1 MMRLARLAQ
10 SFSFSK
16 NAGQKGSDQPL
27 AKHRISC
34 SSNGNGNE
42 NGNGHSGTAAVGGNC
57 NVNGLAASGGGG
69 GGGAG
74 GGGAGVG
81 AGEGTG
87 GGAAGGGSCTAG
99 NGCGSGSKGQG
110 KRKSKTR
117 TKCFG
122 GTVFRCCLPCRG
134 GGSAAP
140 ATSPPQTPAQTPDE
154 PKSNKNIS
162 DTADPQ
168 QQKCPHQSGVEQDEA
183 KRRATKGDQS
193 PNREGGTRAGTGG
206 VVEGDRQLI
215 SSESVLEAYTSG
227 EKKHSL
233 ADTIGGTSV
242 TTPISLKTLINDV
255 DEDLEQQLSAADI
268 AAASLAS
275 GLVARRAEPETL
287 SDASVSPTAVVQ
299 QLGGPSS
306 TTTAAAAAAAAAGA
320 AAAGSLI
327 QPVTSAAVTTAVTA
341 PVNLLTSTPSSLYS
355 SSTNPNPNPNPS
367 QNQNPNQ
374 SQSQTQS
381 RCSCQ
386 PQTSPLPHI
395 KEEEES
401 EQANSKQLSLSSQC
415 TDTLPP
421 ITIAGAGY
429 CGSCESVHHSSATSS
444 STGPATAAGAAG
456 SVSAGQATDYG
467 SASTPSPRIKLK
479 FRKPHKSCWSR
490 IVLAPIGSTGNSSS
504 ATTVIGSNSNE
515 TLASSGGSTGNTTTN
530 TQNSSSVSVAAH
542 HRLTSSSASA
552 LASSHPSNSQLLPT
566 SKMQAEQGSIG
577 DLQKYHSR
585 YLKNRRHTLANVRFD
600 VENGQGARSPLEG
613 GSPSAGLVLQNL
625 PQRRESFLYRS
636 DSDFEMSPKSMSRNS
651 SIASESHGE
660 DLIVTPF
667 AQILASLRS
676 VRNNLLSLT
685 NVPASNKRPA
695 QSSSGRGGNAS
706 GVQLAQGD
714 EAYTRLA
721 TDTIEELDWCLDQL
735 ETIQTHRSVSD
746 MASLKFK
753 RMLNKELSHF
763 SESSRSGNQ
772 ISEYICSTFLDK
784 QQEFDLPSL
793 RVDDNPEVASA
804 AALINQQQY
813 GAARARSPRGPPM
826 SQISGVKRP
835 LSHTNSFTGEK
846 LPTFGVETPKEN
858 ELGTLLGE
866 LDTWGIEIF
875 KIGDW
880 SCNRPLT
887 CVAYTIF
894 QSRELLTS
902 LMIPPKT
909 FLNFMTTLEDH
920 YVKDNPFHNSLHAA
934 DVTQSTNVLLN
945 TPALEGVFTPL
956 EVGGALF
963 AACIHDVDHP
973 GLTNQFL
980 VNSSSELALMYND
993 ESVLENH
1000 HLAVAFKLL
1009 QNQGCDIFCNM
1020 QKKQRQTLRKMV
1032 IDIVLSTDMSK
1043 HMSLLADLK
1052 TMVETKKVA
1061 GSGVLLLDNYTD
1073 RIQVLENLVHCAD
1086 LSNPTKPLPLYK
1098 RWVALLM
1105 EEFFLQG
1112 DKERESGMD
1121 ISPMC
1126 DRHNATIEKSQVGF
1140 IDYIV
1145 HPLWETWA
1153 DLVHPDAQDILDT
1166 LEENRDYYQSMIP
1179 PSPPPSAADDMP
1191 QDEKIRFQVTLEESD
1206 QENLAELEEE
1216 CDDDSE
1222 GRADADAGSSTTIAT
1237 AALGGGSGGGGGG
1250 GGVAPIAGDA
1260 QNQAQQ
1266 GGI

>member
-1 MMRLARLAQ
+1 ML
-10 SFSFSK
+10 
-16 NAGQKGSDQPL
+16 
-27 AKHRISC
+27 
-34 SSNGNGNE
+34 
-42 NGNGHSGTAAVGGNC
+42 
-57 NVNGLAASGGGG
+57 
-69 GGGAG
+69 
-74 GGGAGVG
+74 
-81 AGEGTG
+81 
-87 GGAAGGGSCTAG
+87 
-99 NGCGSGSKGQG
+99 
-110 KRKSKTR
+110 
-117 TKCFG
+117 
-122 GTVFRCCLPCRG
+122 
-134 GGSAAP
+134 
-140 ATSPPQTPAQTPDE
+140 
-154 PKSNKNIS
+154 NKN
-162 DTADPQ
+162 
-168 QQKCPHQSGVEQDEA
+168 
-183 KRRATKGDQS
+183 
-193 PNREGGTRAGTGG
+193 
-206 VVEGDRQLI
+206 
-215 SSESVLEAYTSG
+215 
-227 EKKHSL
+227 
-233 ADTIGGTSV
+233 
-242 TTPISLKTLINDV
+242 
-255 DEDLEQQLSAADI
+255 SA
-268 AAASLAS
+268 S
-275 GLVARRAEPETL
+275 
-287 SDASVSPTAVVQ
+287 
-299 QLGGPSS
+299 
-306 TTTAAAAAAAAAGA
+306 
-320 AAAGSLI
+320 
-327 QPVTSAAVTTAVTA
+327 
-341 PVNLLTSTPSSLYS
+341 
-355 SSTNPNPNPNPS
+355 
-367 QNQNPNQ
+367 
-374 SQSQTQS
+374 SQS
-381 RCSCQ
+381 
-386 PQTSPLPHI
+386 LPRVHSFFNMIPSIMQDDLALTIMADRDNMFSI
-395 KEEEES
+395 K
-401 EQANSKQLSLSSQC
+401 SQ
-415 TDTLPP
+415 
-421 ITIAGAGY
+421 
-429 CGSCESVHHSSATSS
+429 
-444 STGPATAAGAAG
+444 
-456 SVSAGQATDYG
+456 
-467 SASTPSPRIKLK
+467 R
-479 FRKPHKSCWSR
+479 
-490 IVLAPIGSTGNSSS
+490 
-504 ATTVIGSNSNE
+504 
-515 TLASSGGSTGNTTTN
+515 
-530 TQNSSSVSVAAH
+530 
-542 HRLTSSSASA
+542 
-552 LASSHPSNSQLLPT
+552 
-566 SKMQAEQGSIG
+566 
-577 DLQKYHSR
+577 
-585 YLKNRRHTLANVRFD
+585 
-600 VENGQGARSPLEG
+600 
-613 GSPSAGLVLQNL
+613 
-625 PQRRESFLYRS
+625 
-636 DSDFEMSPKSMSRNS
+636 
-651 SIASESHGE
+651 SHGE

-695 QSSSGRGGNAS
+695 QSSSVGRAGNVS
-706 GVQLAQGD
+706 GVLLAQGD

-746 MASLKFK
+746 MASSKFK

-793 RVDDNPEVASA
+793 RVDENPEHTVNTPSV
-804 AALINQQQY
+804 QY
-813 GAARARSPRGPPM
+813 PRCRSPRGPPM

-835 LSHTNSFTGEK
+835 LSHTNSFTGER
-846 LPTFGVETPKEN
+846 LPTFGVETPREN

-875 KIGDW
+875 KIGDL

-1179 PSPPPSAADDMP
+1179 PSPPPSAADDLP
-1191 QDEKIRFQVTLEESD
+1191 ADEKIRFQVTLEESD
-1206 QENLAELEEE
+1206 QENLAELEE
-1216 CDDDSE
+1216 CDESDSRCE
-1222 GRADADAGSSTTIAT
+1222 PSSTGTTAT
-1237 AALGGGSGGGGGG
+1237 TGNSGGGGGG
-1250 GGVAPIAGDA
+1250 GGGVKPSGS
-1260 QNQAQQ
+1260 QNQTPHA
-1266 GGI
+1266 GM

>member
-1 MMRLARLAQ
+1 M
-10 SFSFSK
+10 S
-16 NAGQKGSDQPL
+16 G
-27 AKHRISC
+27 
-34 SSNGNGNE
+34 E
-42 NGNGHSGTAAVGGNC
+42 NGNGGGANGSAPPQPPQYIITTPSEADAEEIRSMGDLELELDMDSPQSTLVQSQRISSSSSSTTTKVATRSYSMTSSSAASGMSAMQQLQQQQQNMQQLQMQQQQQQQQQQVQQQVQQQTSQKIITSSTRSQSLQSSAIVGEVVISGGGGVGVATTGGSHLLGSASTLNQQLKAQSSTSIITSSEQRTSTSTSSSSSTRYIASANSTSSASGSGSGSGPTTGGKSRFQSFLQQPEGAHGFLTAHQKHVRQFVRSTSAHSEAAAGVAQSRPEKCIRSASTQIDDAG
-57 NVNGLAASGGGG
+57 AESGGGG
-69 GGGAG
+69 GSGNLGDSSSAG
-74 GGGAGVG
+74 GSM
-81 AGEGTG
+81 TL
-87 GGAAGGGSCTAG
+87 SM
-99 NGCGSGSKGQG
+99 SSKLG
-110 KRKSKTR
+110 
-117 TKCFG
+117 
-122 GTVFRCCLPCRG
+122 L
-134 GGSAAP
+134 
-140 ATSPPQTPAQTPDE
+140 
-154 PKSNKNIS
+154 
-162 DTADPQ
+162 Q
-168 QQKCPHQSGVEQDEA
+168 QS
-183 KRRATKGDQS
+183 S
-193 PNREGGTRAGTGG
+193 SI
-206 VVEGDRQLI
+206 LI
-215 SSESVLEAYTSG
+215 SKSAE
-227 EKKHSL
+227 
-233 ADTIGGTSV
+233 TIEMKSSSSSAGMRT
-242 TTPISLKTLINDV
+242 
-255 DEDLEQQLSAADI
+255 QL
-268 AAASLAS
+268 
-275 GLVARRAEPETL
+275 TL
-287 SDASVSPTAVVQ
+287 SGGFLAPPGSRKITILSP
-299 QLGGPSS
+299 
-306 TTTAAAAAAAAAGA
+306 
-320 AAAGSLI
+320 I
-327 QPVTSAAVTTAVTA
+327 HA
-341 PVNLLTSTPSSLYS
+341 PPGLHDMLKR
-355 SSTNPNPNPNPS
+355 S
-367 QNQNPNQ
+367 QG
-374 SQSQTQS
+374 
-381 RCSCQ
+381 R
-386 PQTSPLPHI
+386 SPL
-395 KEEEES
+395 
-401 EQANSKQLSLSSQC
+401 
-415 TDTLPP
+415 
-421 ITIAGAGY
+421 
-429 CGSCESVHHSSATSS
+429 
-444 STGPATAAGAAG
+444 
-456 SVSAGQATDYG
+456 
-467 SASTPSPRIKLK
+467 SPRIS
-479 FRKPHKSCWSR
+479 FP
-490 IVLAPIGSTGNSSS
+490 GSDT
-504 ATTVIGSNSNE
+504 
-515 TLASSGGSTGNTTTN
+515 
-530 TQNSSSVSVAAH
+530 
-542 HRLTSSSASA
+542 
-552 LASSHPSNSQLLPT
+552 
-566 SKMQAEQGSIG
+566 
-577 DLQKYHSR
+577 DLFG
-585 YLKNRRHTLANVRFD
+585 FD

-685 NVPASNKRPA
+685 NVPASNKSRRPT
-695 QSSSGRGGNAS
+695 QSSTAARTANPP
-706 GVQLAQGD
+706 GVPLSQGE

-793 RVDDNPEVASA
+793 RVDENPEHAAATAAGGTGGQHPAGGSA
-804 AALINQQQY
+804 AN
-813 GAARARSPRGPPM
+813 RSRSPRGPPM

-835 LSHTNSFTGEK
+835 LSHTNSFTGER

-866 LDTWGIEIF
+866 LDTWGIQIF
-875 KIGDW
+875 SIGEF
-880 SCNRPLT
+880 SVNRPLT

-1179 PSPPPSAADDMP
+1179 PSPPPSGVDENP
-1191 QDEKIRFQVTLEESD
+1191 QEDRIRFQVTLEESD
-1206 QENLAELEEE
+1206 QENLAELEEGDE
-1216 CDDDSE
+1216 SV
-1222 GRADADAGSSTTIAT
+1222 ADAASSTTTGTTAT
-1237 AALGGGSGGGGGG
+1237 SALGGGAAGGNKTGGS
-1250 GGVAPIAGDA
+1250 
-1260 QNQAQQ
+1260 QNQHQH
-1266 GGI
+1266 GGM

>member
-1 MMRLARLAQ
+1 M
-10 SFSFSK
+10 SG
-16 NAGQKGSDQPL
+16 NASSD
-27 AKHRISC
+27 
-34 SSNGNGNE
+34 SNGATPAQQQQQQQQQPPPQYIITTPSEVDADEVRSMGDLE
-42 NGNGHSGTAAVGGNC
+42 LSSPGDDSVFGTISEQQQLLQQQTKLTHTQKYSQTSSTSTSSSSSSK
-57 NVNGLAASGGGG
+57 LATRSYSVTSSSSSS
-69 GGGAG
+69 AG
-74 GGGAGVG
+74 GGI
-81 AGEGTG
+81 
-87 GGAAGGGSCTAG
+87 
-99 NGCGSGSKGQG
+99 NLQQQQQQQHQQQIQQQ
-110 KRKSKTR
+110 
-117 TKCFG
+117 
-122 GTVFRCCLPCRG
+122 
-134 GGSAAP
+134 
-140 ATSPPQTPAQTPDE
+140 QTQTQQV
-154 PKSNKNIS
+154 
-162 DTADPQ
+162 Q
-168 QQKCPHQSGVEQDEA
+168 QQKIMSSSTRSQSLQSSAIVSEQSGHMLSTAAALAQQLKA
-183 KRRATKGDQS
+183 QS
-193 PNREGGTRAGTGG
+193 STSI
-206 VVEGDRQLI
+206 I
-215 SSESVLEAYTSG
+215 SSS
-227 EKKHSL
+227 
-233 ADTIGGTSV
+233 
-242 TTPISLKTLINDV
+242 
-255 DEDLEQQLSAADI
+255 
-268 AAASLAS
+268 
-275 GLVARRAEPETL
+275 
-287 SDASVSPTAVVQ
+287 
-299 QLGGPSS
+299 SS
-306 TTTAAAAAAAAAGA
+306 TTRY
-320 AAAGSLI
+320 
-327 QPVTSAAVTTAVTA
+327 V
-341 PVNLLTSTPSSLYS
+341 
-355 SSTNPNPNPNPS
+355 SSTS
-367 QNQNPNQ
+367 STAQQ
-374 SQSQTQS
+374 
-381 RCSCQ
+381 
-386 PQTSPLPHI
+386 
-395 KEEEES
+395 
-401 EQANSKQLSLSSQC
+401 QLQLQ
-415 TDTLPP
+415 
-421 ITIAGAGY
+421 GATATG
-429 CGSCESVHHSSATSS
+429 ATTSS
-444 STGPATAAGAAG
+444 STVTGSKSKFQSFLQQPEAHGGFLNAHQKHVRQFVRSTSAHSEAAASMTPVSGARPEKCIR
-456 SVSAGQATDYG
+456 
-467 SASTPSPRIKLK
+467 SASTQIDDASAASGDVNEGSSGIGSGSMQLSMSKLGLQQSSSILISKSAETIEMKSSSTSAGMRTQLTLSGGFLAPPNRKITILSPIHAPPGLHDILKRAGRSPLSPRIS
-479 FRKPHKSCWSR
+479 FP
-490 IVLAPIGSTGNSSS
+490 GS
-504 ATTVIGSNSNE
+504 E
-515 TLASSGGSTGNTTTN
+515 T
-530 TQNSSSVSVAAH
+530 
-542 HRLTSSSASA
+542 
-552 LASSHPSNSQLLPT
+552 
-566 SKMQAEQGSIG
+566 
-577 DLQKYHSR
+577 DLFG
-585 YLKNRRHTLANVRFD
+585 FD

-685 NVPASNKRPA
+685 NVPASNKSRRPA
-695 QSSSGRGGNAS
+695 QSSSVGRSGNAG

-793 RVDDNPEVASA
+793 RVEENTEHSTAQPIA
-804 AALINQQQY
+804 ANQQY
-813 GAARARSPRGPPM
+813 PRSRSPRGPPM

-835 LSHTNSFTGEK
+835 LSHTNSFTGER
-846 LPTFGVETPKEN
+846 LPTFGVETPHEN

-875 KIGDW
+875 KIGEL

-1061 GSGVLLLDNYTD
+1061 GSGVLLLDNYQD
-1073 RIQVLENLVHCAD
+1073 RMQVLENLVHCAD
-1086 LSNPTKPLPLYK
+1086 LSNPTKPLPLYR

-1121 ISPMC
+1121 ISAMC

-1166 LEENRDYYQSMIP
+1166 LEENRDYYQSTIP
-1179 PSPPPSAADDMP
+1179 PSPPPSTADEIP

-1216 CDDDSE
+1216 CDESE
-1222 GRADADAGSSTTIAT
+1222 SRGDAGSSSTTGTTAT
-1237 AALGGGSGGGGGG
+1237 GVAGGGKPSGS
-1250 GGVAPIAGDA
+1250 
-1260 QNQAQQ
+1260 QNQAPH
-1266 GGI
+1266 GGM

>member
-1 MMRLARLAQ
+1 MIATLFIIFAFIRAFPWSRRR
-10 SFSFSK
+10 
-16 NAGQKGSDQPL
+16 QPL
-27 AKHRISC
+27 ALTLAPADGLEQQQEEQQQQQEHTLDNNNRPRPSISMGAGSGEGVPRARRKSSKFHEVTFSGSVGGGESDGDGEAGPATATAIEMPGNGSGALAEAVQGGSKRHSLSTTSNSSSAPYRHLSTTGTGTSSRSRGSRDYHEYYQLQQQQQQQQHSSSLSNGGRRAGLSQRSDTMATEAEAEEFEEDEERPPLDDDEDETYDRETEEFYSNIQDATGPGGSC
-34 SSNGNGNE
+34 SRRKRS
-42 NGNGHSGTAAVGGNC
+42 SLFSRSDSSATTTSS
-57 NVNGLAASGGGG
+57 SGGGTFT
-69 GGGAG
+69 GAG
-74 GGGAGVG
+74 AGA
-81 AGEGTG
+81 GTG
-87 GGAAGGGSCTAG
+87 GKRRSAASILSSSMSSDVMTSDRRSSTTTENSIRSVNAAGGG
-99 NGCGSGSKGQG
+99 
-110 KRKSKTR
+110 
-117 TKCFG
+117 
-122 GTVFRCCLPCRG
+122 P
-134 GGSAAP
+134 
-140 ATSPPQTPAQTPDE
+140 
-154 PKSNKNIS
+154 
-162 DTADPQ
+162 
-168 QQKCPHQSGVEQDEA
+168 
-183 KRRATKGDQS
+183 
-193 PNREGGTRAGTGG
+193 
-206 VVEGDRQLI
+206 
-215 SSESVLEAYTSG
+215 
-227 EKKHSL
+227 
-233 ADTIGGTSV
+233 
-242 TTPISLKTLINDV
+242 
-255 DEDLEQQLSAADI
+255 
-268 AAASLAS
+268 
-275 GLVARRAEPETL
+275 
-287 SDASVSPTAVVQ
+287 
-299 QLGGPSS
+299 GPSG
-306 TTTAAAAAAAAAGA
+306 T
-320 AAAGSLI
+320 
-327 QPVTSAAVTTAVTA
+327 QQRR
-341 PVNLLTSTPSSLYS
+341 SSGRIRRYV
-355 SSTNPNPNPNPS
+355 
-367 QNQNPNQ
+367 
-374 SQSQTQS
+374 S
-381 RCSCQ
+381 RM
-386 PQTSPLPHI
+386 
-395 KEEEES
+395 
-401 EQANSKQLSLSSQC
+401 
-415 TDTLPP
+415 
-421 ITIAGAGY
+421 TIAGARRRTT
-429 CGSCESVHHSSATSS
+429 GS
-444 STGPATAAGAAG
+444 
-456 SVSAGQATDYG
+456 
-467 SASTPSPRIKLK
+467 
-479 FRKPHKSCWSR
+479 
-490 IVLAPIGSTGNSSS
+490 
-504 ATTVIGSNSNE
+504 
-515 TLASSGGSTGNTTTN
+515 
-530 TQNSSSVSVAAH
+530 
-542 HRLTSSSASA
+542 
-552 LASSHPSNSQLLPT
+552 
-566 SKMQAEQGSIG
+566 
-577 DLQKYHSR
+577 
-585 YLKNRRHTLANVRFD
+585 FD

-685 NVPASNKRPA
+685 NVPASNKSRRPA

-763 SESSRSGNQ
+763 SESSKSGNQ

-804 AALINQQQY
+804 AAAINQQAY
-813 GAARARSPRGPPM
+813 GVARARSPRGPPM

-1179 PSPPPSAADDMP
+1179 PSPPPSAADDLP

-1216 CDDDSE
+1216 CDDESE
-1222 GRADADAGSSTTIAT
+1222 GRVDAGSSTTTGTTAT
-1237 AALGGGSGGGGGG
+1237 AAMGGGSGGGGGG
-1250 GGVAPIAGDA
+1250 GGVAPIAGDV

>member
-1 MMRLARLAQ
+1 MMRLAKLTQ
-10 SFSFSK
+10 SLTLK
-16 NAGQKGSDQPL
+16 NATQKCTDQSHSKRHGS
-27 AKHRISC
+27 S
-34 SSNGNGNE
+34 SSNGARQSIG
-42 NGNGHSGTAAVGGNC
+42 SGA
-57 NVNGLAASGGGG
+57 NVNGLAATATAATATTATRSSSSSGGS
-69 GGGAG
+69 
-74 GGGAGVG
+74 
-81 AGEGTG
+81 GT
-87 GGAAGGGSCTAG
+87 AT
-99 NGCGSGSKGQG
+99 GSGSGSG
-110 KRKSKTR
+110 SGNTNSSKRKSKPR

-140 ATSPPQTPAQTPDE
+140 ATSPPQTPAQTPDDLKAKTQPAIPE
-154 PKSNKNIS
+154 KQAQSEL
-162 DTADPQ
+162 PQ
-168 QQKCPHQSGVEQDEA
+168 QQQQ
-183 KRRATKGDQS
+183 Q
-193 PNREGGTRAGTGG
+193 
-206 VVEGDRQLI
+206 QLDTD
-215 SSESVLEAYTSG
+215 LEACRAG

-233 ADTIGGTSV
+233 ADTIGTSV

-255 DEDLEQQLSAADI
+255 DEDLEQQLTAADI

-287 SDASVSPTAVVQ
+287 SDASVSPTVVVL
-299 QLGGPSS
+299 QLSS
-306 TTTAAAAAAAAAGA
+306 TVTASTAPSLTLPEATSLTTVATAAAPTATLLNTTTSVSSTSPSPSGVYTVNQQSSSSSSSSAAGGTAATAAGA
-320 AAAGSLI
+320 AAGG
-327 QPVTSAAVTTAVTA
+327 Q
-341 PVNLLTSTPSSLYS
+341 
-355 SSTNPNPNPNPS
+355 
-367 QNQNPNQ
+367 
-374 SQSQTQS
+374 

-401 EQANSKQLSLSSQC
+401 EHQQLLQHANNRQLVSSSPIKGLEEP
-415 TDTLPP
+415 LPP
-421 ITIAGAGY
+421 ITIAGGGY
-429 CGSCESVHHSSATSS
+429 CGSCESVHHSSGTSS
-444 STGPATAAGAAG
+444 SATAGG
-456 SVSAGQATDYG
+456 SAQPEYG
-467 SASTPSPRIKLK
+467 GASTPSPRIKLK

-490 IVLAPIGSTGNSSS
+490 IVLTPIGSTGGGGGGGSSS
-504 ATTVIGSNSNE
+504 ATVIGSNSNE
-515 TLASSGGSTGNTTTN
+515 TLASSGSTGNTNTN
-530 TQNSSSVSVAAH
+530 TNNSSSVSVAGH
-542 HRLTSSSASA
+542 HRLASSSASA
-552 LASSHPSNSQLLPT
+552 LASHPSNSQLLPT

-685 NVPASNKRPA
+685 NVPASNKSRRPA
-695 QSSSGRGGNAS
+695 QSSSGRGGNAG
-706 GVQLAQGD
+706 GVLLAQGD

-735 ETIQTHRSVSD
+735 DTIQTHRSVSD

-793 RVDDNPEVASA
+793 RVEENTEHTVAP
-804 AALINQQQY
+804 INQPY
-813 GAARARSPRGPPM
+813 RSRSPRGPPM

-835 LSHTNSFTGEK
+835 LSHTNSFTGER
-846 LPTFGVETPKEN
+846 LPTFGVETPNEN

-866 LDTWGIEIF
+866 LDMWGIEIF
-875 KIGDW
+875 KIGEL

-1086 LSNPTKPLPLYK
+1086 LSNPTKPLSLYR

-1206 QENLAELEEE
+1206 QENLAELEE
-1216 CDDDSE
+1216 CDESE
-1222 GRADADAGSSTTIAT
+1222 SRADAGSTTTTGTTAT
-1237 AALGGGSGGGGGG
+1237 SAAGSGS
-1250 GGVAPIAGDA
+1250 AGA
-1260 QNQAQQ
+1260 GKPSGSQNQAQH
-1266 GGI
+1266 GGM

>member
-1 MMRLARLAQ
+1 MIATLFIIFAFIRAFPWNRRR
-10 SFSFSK
+10 
-16 NAGQKGSDQPL
+16 QPL
-27 AKHRISC
+27 ALTLAPAEGLDQQEEQQQQQLQQEHTLDNNNRPRPSISMGAGSGEGVPRARRKSSKFHEVTFSGSVGGGESDGDGEAGPATAIEMPGNGSGALAEAVQGGSKRHSLSTTSNSSSAPYRHLSTTGTGTSSRSRGSRDYHEYYQLQQQQQQHSSSLSNGGRRAGLSQRSDTMATEAEAEEFEEDEERPPLDDDEDETYDRETEEFYSNIQDATGPGGSC
-34 SSNGNGNE
+34 SRRKRS
-42 NGNGHSGTAAVGGNC
+42 SLFSRSDSSATTTSS
-57 NVNGLAASGGGG
+57 SGGGTFTG
-69 GGGAG
+69 AGAGAGAGAG
-74 GGGAGVG
+74 G
-81 AGEGTG
+81 
-87 GGAAGGGSCTAG
+87 
-99 NGCGSGSKGQG
+99 
-110 KRKSKTR
+110 
-117 TKCFG
+117 
-122 GTVFRCCLPCRG
+122 
-134 GGSAAP
+134 
-140 ATSPPQTPAQTPDE
+140 
-154 PKSNKNIS
+154 
-162 DTADPQ
+162 
-168 QQKCPHQSGVEQDEA
+168 
-183 KRRATKGDQS
+183 KRRSTAS
-193 PNREGGTRAGTGG
+193 
-206 VVEGDRQLI
+206 I
-215 SSESVLEAYTSG
+215 MSS
-227 EKKHSL
+227 
-233 ADTIGGTSV
+233 
-242 TTPISLKTLINDV
+242 
-255 DEDLEQQLSAADI
+255 
-268 AAASLAS
+268 
-275 GLVARRAEPETL
+275 
-287 SDASVSPTAVVQ
+287 SVSSDVMTSDRR
-299 QLGGPSS
+299 SS
-306 TTTAAAAAAAAAGA
+306 TTTENSIRSVNTAG
-320 AAAGSLI
+320 GG
-327 QPVTSAAVTTAVTA
+327 PG
-341 PVNLLTSTPSSLYS
+341 PSGTQQRRS
-355 SSTNPNPNPNPS
+355 SGRIRRYV
-367 QNQNPNQ
+367 
-374 SQSQTQS
+374 S
-381 RCSCQ
+381 RM
-386 PQTSPLPHI
+386 
-395 KEEEES
+395 
-401 EQANSKQLSLSSQC
+401 
-415 TDTLPP
+415 
-421 ITIAGAGY
+421 TIAGARRRTT
-429 CGSCESVHHSSATSS
+429 GS
-444 STGPATAAGAAG
+444 
-456 SVSAGQATDYG
+456 
-467 SASTPSPRIKLK
+467 
-479 FRKPHKSCWSR
+479 
-490 IVLAPIGSTGNSSS
+490 
-504 ATTVIGSNSNE
+504 
-515 TLASSGGSTGNTTTN
+515 
-530 TQNSSSVSVAAH
+530 
-542 HRLTSSSASA
+542 
-552 LASSHPSNSQLLPT
+552 
-566 SKMQAEQGSIG
+566 
-577 DLQKYHSR
+577 
-585 YLKNRRHTLANVRFD
+585 FD

-685 NVPASNKRPA
+685 NVPASNKSRRPA

-804 AALINQQQY
+804 AAAINQQAY
-813 GAARARSPRGPPM
+813 GVARARSPRGPPM

-1179 PSPPPSAADDMP
+1179 PSPPPSAADDLP

-1216 CDDDSE
+1216 CDDESE
-1222 GRADADAGSSTTIAT
+1222 GRADAGSSTTTAT
-1237 AALGGGSGGGGGG
+1237 AAMGGGSGGGGGG
-1250 GGVAPIAGDA
+1250 GGVAPIAGDV

>member
-1 MMRLARLAQ
+1 MIATLFIIFAFIRAFPWSRKRGRPALALTLMPEDQDREMERDHRDRDQKRENNNRPRPSISLGRENGDGMAPRTRRK
-10 SFSFSK
+10 SSKFHEVTFS
-16 NAGQKGSDQPL
+16 GSVGGGD
-27 AKHRISC
+27 SDGGGGEVT
-34 SSNGNGNE
+34 NGNGGSALETSPNKR
-42 NGNGHSGTAAVGGNC
+42 HSLSTTSNSSSAPYRYLSGSSRSRGSRGDCHEYYQLQQQSTSSLSNGGNRG
-57 NVNGLAASGGGG
+57 NRTLSQRSDTMATEAEGEEFEVDPMDEDDEDETYDRETEEFYSNIQDAAGTGSSGRSKRSSLFSRSDSSATTTSSSGGGTF
-69 GGGAG
+69 
-74 GGGAGVG
+74 
-81 AGEGTG
+81 TG
-87 GGAAGGGSCTAG
+87 G
-99 NGCGSGSKGQG
+99 
-110 KRKSKTR
+110 KRR
-117 TKCFG
+117 
-122 GTVFRCCLPCRG
+122 
-134 GGSAAP
+134 SAASILSSSMCSDLMTSDRRSST
-140 ATSPPQTPAQTPDE
+140 ATE
-154 PKSNKNIS
+154 Y
-162 DTADPQ
+162 
-168 QQKCPHQSGVEQDEA
+168 
-183 KRRATKGDQS
+183 
-193 PNREGGTRAGTGG
+193 
-206 VVEGDRQLI
+206 
-215 SSESVLEAYTSG
+215 SV
-227 EKKHSL
+227 K
-233 ADTIGGTSV
+233 SV
-242 TTPISLKTLINDV
+242 TTGNNTQRRS
-255 DEDLEQQLSAADI
+255 
-268 AAASLAS
+268 S
-275 GLVARRAEPETL
+275 GRIRRY
-287 SDASVSPTAVVQ
+287 VS
-299 QLGGPSS
+299 
-306 TTTAAAAAAAAAGA
+306 
-320 AAAGSLI
+320 
-327 QPVTSAAVTTAVTA
+327 
-341 PVNLLTSTPSSLYS
+341 
-355 SSTNPNPNPNPS
+355 
-367 QNQNPNQ
+367 
-374 SQSQTQS
+374 
-381 RCSCQ
+381 RM
-386 PQTSPLPHI
+386 
-395 KEEEES
+395 
-401 EQANSKQLSLSSQC
+401 
-415 TDTLPP
+415 
-421 ITIAGAGY
+421 TIAGARRRTT
-429 CGSCESVHHSSATSS
+429 GS
-444 STGPATAAGAAG
+444 
-456 SVSAGQATDYG
+456 
-467 SASTPSPRIKLK
+467 
-479 FRKPHKSCWSR
+479 
-490 IVLAPIGSTGNSSS
+490 
-504 ATTVIGSNSNE
+504 
-515 TLASSGGSTGNTTTN
+515 
-530 TQNSSSVSVAAH
+530 
-542 HRLTSSSASA
+542 
-552 LASSHPSNSQLLPT
+552 
-566 SKMQAEQGSIG
+566 
-577 DLQKYHSR
+577 
-585 YLKNRRHTLANVRFD
+585 FD

-685 NVPASNKRPA
+685 NVPASNKSRRPN
-695 QSSSGRGGNAS
+695 QSSSASRSGNPS
-706 GVQLAQGD
+706 GAPLSQGE

-793 RVDDNPEVASA
+793 RVEDNPELVAANA
-804 AALINQQQY
+804 AAGQQSAGQY
-813 GAARARSPRGPPM
+813 ARSRSPRGPPM

-835 LSHTNSFTGEK
+835 LSHTNSFTGER
-846 LPTFGVETPKEN
+846 LPTFGVETPREN

-866 LDTWGIEIF
+866 LDTWGIQIF
-875 KIGDW
+875 SIGEF
-880 SCNRPLT
+880 SVNRPLT

-1179 PSPPPSAADDMP
+1179 PSPPPSGVDENP
-1191 QDEKIRFQVTLEESD
+1191 QEDRIRFQVTLEESD
-1206 QENLAELEEE
+1206 QENLAELEEGDE
-1216 CDDDSE
+1216 SGGE
-1222 GRADADAGSSTTIAT
+1222 STTTGTT
-1237 AALGGGSGGGGGG
+1237 AASALGGAGGGGGG
-1250 GGVAPIAGDA
+1250 GGVAPRTGGC
-1260 QNQAQQ
+1260 QNQPQH
-1266 GGI
+1266 GGM

>member
-1 MMRLARLAQ
+1 MIATLFIIFAFIRAFPWSRKRGRPALALTLMPENGDDNRGRDQ
-10 SFSFSK
+10 E
-16 NAGQKGSDQPL
+16 QKGENNNRPRPS
-27 AKHRISC
+27 ISLGNNGDEGMTPRTRRK
-34 SSNGNGNE
+34 SSKFHE
-42 NGNGHSGTAAVGGNC
+42 VTFSGSVGG
-57 NVNGLAASGGGG
+57 GDSDGGGG
-69 GGGAG
+69 GE
-74 GGGAGVG
+74 V
-81 AGEGTG
+81 T
-87 GGAAGGGSCTAG
+87 
-99 NGCGSGSKGQG
+99 NG
-110 KRKSKTR
+110 
-117 TKCFG
+117 
-122 GTVFRCCLPCRG
+122 G
-134 GGSAAP
+134 GGSALEISPNKRHSLSTTSNSSSAP
-140 ATSPPQTPAQTPDE
+140 YRYLSGSSRSRGSRGDCHEYYQLQQQSSSL
-154 PKSNKNIS
+154 SNGGNRGNRALSQRS
-162 DTADPQ
+162 DTMATEAEGEDFEVDPMDEDDEDETYDRETEEFYSNIQ
-168 QQKCPHQSGVEQDEA
+168 DATGTGSSSRSKRSSLFSRSDSSATTTSSSGGGTFTGG
-183 KRRATKGDQS
+183 KRRSAASILSSSMCSDLMTSDRRSSTATEYSIK
-193 PNREGGTRAGTGG
+193 
-206 VVEGDRQLI
+206 
-215 SSESVLEAYTSG
+215 
-227 EKKHSL
+227 
-233 ADTIGGTSV
+233 SV
-242 TTPISLKTLINDV
+242 TTQRRS
-255 DEDLEQQLSAADI
+255 
-268 AAASLAS
+268 S
-275 GLVARRAEPETL
+275 GRIRRY
-287 SDASVSPTAVVQ
+287 VS
-299 QLGGPSS
+299 
-306 TTTAAAAAAAAAGA
+306 
-320 AAAGSLI
+320 
-327 QPVTSAAVTTAVTA
+327 
-341 PVNLLTSTPSSLYS
+341 
-355 SSTNPNPNPNPS
+355 
-367 QNQNPNQ
+367 
-374 SQSQTQS
+374 
-381 RCSCQ
+381 RM
-386 PQTSPLPHI
+386 
-395 KEEEES
+395 
-401 EQANSKQLSLSSQC
+401 
-415 TDTLPP
+415 
-421 ITIAGAGY
+421 TIAGARRRTT
-429 CGSCESVHHSSATSS
+429 GS
-444 STGPATAAGAAG
+444 
-456 SVSAGQATDYG
+456 
-467 SASTPSPRIKLK
+467 
-479 FRKPHKSCWSR
+479 
-490 IVLAPIGSTGNSSS
+490 
-504 ATTVIGSNSNE
+504 
-515 TLASSGGSTGNTTTN
+515 
-530 TQNSSSVSVAAH
+530 
-542 HRLTSSSASA
+542 
-552 LASSHPSNSQLLPT
+552 
-566 SKMQAEQGSIG
+566 
-577 DLQKYHSR
+577 
-585 YLKNRRHTLANVRFD
+585 FD

-685 NVPASNKRPA
+685 NVPASNKSRRPN
-695 QSSSGRGGNAS
+695 QSSSASRSGNPPGAPLS
-706 GVQLAQGD
+706 QGE

-793 RVDDNPEVASA
+793 RVEDNPELVAANA
-804 AALINQQQY
+804 AAGQQSAGQY
-813 GAARARSPRGPPM
+813 ARSRSPRGPPM

-835 LSHTNSFTGEK
+835 LSHTNSFTGER
-846 LPTFGVETPKEN
+846 LPTFGVETPREN

-866 LDTWGIEIF
+866 LDTWGIQIF
-875 KIGDW
+875 SIGEF
-880 SCNRPLT
+880 SVNRPLT

-1179 PSPPPSAADDMP
+1179 PSPPPSGVDENP
-1191 QDEKIRFQVTLEESD
+1191 QEDRIRFQVTLEESD
-1206 QENLAELEEE
+1206 QENLAELEEGDE
-1216 CDDDSE
+1216 SGGE
-1222 GRADADAGSSTTIAT
+1222 STTTGTTGTT
-1237 AALGGGSGGGGGG
+1237 AASALGGAGGGGGG
-1250 GGVAPIAGDA
+1250 GAGGGVAPRTGGC
-1260 QNQAQQ
+1260 QNQPQH
-1266 GGI
+1266 GGM

>member
-1 MMRLARLAQ
+1 ML
-10 SFSFSK
+10 
-16 NAGQKGSDQPL
+16 
-27 AKHRISC
+27 
-34 SSNGNGNE
+34 
-42 NGNGHSGTAAVGGNC
+42 
-57 NVNGLAASGGGG
+57 
-69 GGGAG
+69 
-74 GGGAGVG
+74 
-81 AGEGTG
+81 
-87 GGAAGGGSCTAG
+87 
-99 NGCGSGSKGQG
+99 
-110 KRKSKTR
+110 
-117 TKCFG
+117 
-122 GTVFRCCLPCRG
+122 
-134 GGSAAP
+134 
-140 ATSPPQTPAQTPDE
+140 
-154 PKSNKNIS
+154 NKNS
-162 DTADPQ
+162 ASS
-168 QQKCPHQSGVEQDEA
+168 QSLPRVHSFFNMIPSIMQDDLA
-183 KRRATKGDQS
+183 VT
-193 PNREGGTRAGTGG
+193 
-206 VVEGDRQLI
+206 I
-215 SSESVLEAYTSG
+215 
-227 EKKHSL
+227 L
-233 ADTIGGTSV
+233 ADRDNMFS
-242 TTPISLKTLINDV
+242 
-255 DEDLEQQLSAADI
+255 
-268 AAASLAS
+268 
-275 GLVARRAEPETL
+275 
-287 SDASVSPTAVVQ
+287 
-299 QLGGPSS
+299 
-306 TTTAAAAAAAAAGA
+306 
-320 AAAGSLI
+320 
-327 QPVTSAAVTTAVTA
+327 
-341 PVNLLTSTPSSLYS
+341 
-355 SSTNPNPNPNPS
+355 
-367 QNQNPNQ
+367 
-374 SQSQTQS
+374 
-381 RCSCQ
+381 
-386 PQTSPLPHI
+386 I
-395 KEEEES
+395 KS
-401 EQANSKQLSLSSQC
+401 
-415 TDTLPP
+415 
-421 ITIAGAGY
+421 
-429 CGSCESVHHSSATSS
+429 
-444 STGPATAAGAAG
+444 
-456 SVSAGQATDYG
+456 
-467 SASTPSPRIKLK
+467 
-479 FRKPHKSCWSR
+479 
-490 IVLAPIGSTGNSSS
+490 
-504 ATTVIGSNSNE
+504 
-515 TLASSGGSTGNTTTN
+515 
-530 TQNSSSVSVAAH
+530 
-542 HRLTSSSASA
+542 
-552 LASSHPSNSQLLPT
+552 
-566 SKMQAEQGSIG
+566 
-577 DLQKYHSR
+577 
-585 YLKNRRHTLANVRFD
+585 
-600 VENGQGARSPLEG
+600 
-613 GSPSAGLVLQNL
+613 
-625 PQRRESFLYRS
+625 QRR
-636 DSDFEMSPKSMSRNS
+636 
-651 SIASESHGE
+651 
-660 DLIVTPF
+660 
-667 AQILASLRS
+667 
-676 VRNNLLSLT
+676 
-685 NVPASNKRPA
+685 RPA
-695 QSSSGRGGNAS
+695 QSSSVGRSGNAG

-793 RVDDNPEVASA
+793 RVEENTEHSSA
-804 AALINQQQY
+804 PTATQQY
-813 GAARARSPRGPPM
+813 ARSRSPRGPPM

-835 LSHTNSFTGEK
+835 LSHTNSFTGER
-846 LPTFGVETPKEN
+846 LPTFGVETPREN

-875 KIGDW
+875 KIGEL

-1061 GSGVLLLDNYTD
+1061 GSGVLLLDNYQD
-1073 RIQVLENLVHCAD
+1073 RMQVLENLVHCAD

-1121 ISPMC
+1121 ISAMC

-1179 PSPPPSAADDMP
+1179 PSPPPSAADEIP

-1216 CDDDSE
+1216 CDESE
-1222 GRADADAGSSTTIAT
+1222 SRGDADADADAGSSSTTAT
-1237 AALGGGSGGGGGG
+1237 TATGVKPSGS
-1250 GGVAPIAGDA
+1250 
-1260 QNQAQQ
+1260 QNQAPH
-1266 GGI
+1266 GGM

>member
-1 MMRLARLAQ
+1 MSQ
-10 SFSFSK
+10 
-16 NAGQKGSDQPL
+16 D
-27 AKHRISC
+27 
-34 SSNGNGNE
+34 
-42 NGNGHSGTAAVGGNC
+42 
-57 NVNGLAASGGGG
+57 
-69 GGGAG
+69 
-74 GGGAGVG
+74 
-81 AGEGTG
+81 
-87 GGAAGGGSCTAG
+87 
-99 NGCGSGSKGQG
+99 G
-110 KRKSKTR
+110 K
-117 TKCFG
+117 
-122 GTVFRCCLPCRG
+122 V
-134 GGSAAP
+134 
-140 ATSPPQTPAQTPDE
+140 SPPQYIVTTPSEVDAEEVRSEHDLECTDG
-154 PKSNKNIS
+154 
-162 DTADPQ
+162 A
-168 QQKCPHQSGVEQDEA
+168 
-183 KRRATKGDQS
+183 ATGDQS
-193 PNREGGTRAGTGG
+193 A
-206 VVEGDRQLI
+206 
-215 SSESVLEAYTSG
+215 
-227 EKKHSL
+227 
-233 ADTIGGTSV
+233 
-242 TTPISLKTLINDV
+242 TT
-255 DEDLEQQLSAADI
+255 QQRIFSQMATQM
-268 AAASLAS
+268 ASRS
-275 GLVARRAEPETL
+275 F
-287 SDASVSPTAVVQ
+287 S
-299 QLGGPSS
+299 
-306 TTTAAAAAAAAAGA
+306 
-320 AAAGSLI
+320 I
-327 QPVTSAAVTTAVTA
+327 
-341 PVNLLTSTPSSLYS
+341 
-355 SSTNPNPNPNPS
+355 
-367 QNQNPNQ
+367 
-374 SQSQTQS
+374 
-381 RCSCQ
+381 
-386 PQTSPLPHI
+386 
-395 KEEEES
+395 
-401 EQANSKQLSLSSQC
+401 
-415 TDTLPP
+415 
-421 ITIAGAGY
+421 
-429 CGSCESVHHSSATSS
+429 ATSS
-444 STGPATAAGAAG
+444 STIKTGSNSLDGASSTALGSSVSTQQQQQVNSQVVHSQKTITTSTRSQSLQSAAVVSGDHSLLSQLGGSIGGLGAGSTAITQLGGQLKAQSSTSIVSSEQRSYIQKMASTTSSSSTKTNFKSFLQQPDTTGHPISSSSGNFLTAHQKHVRQFVRSTSAHSEATAHPISG
-456 SVSAGQATDYG
+456 SFGGQRPDKCIR
-467 SASTPSPRIKLK
+467 SASTQIEETGTADLTSEGGITQLSTNKLGLQQSSSILISKSAETIEMKTSSQSAGIRTQLTLSGGLLAPPNRKITILSPIHAPAGLHELLKRSGRSPLSPRIS
-479 FRKPHKSCWSR
+479 FP
-490 IVLAPIGSTGNSSS
+490 GSE
-504 ATTVIGSNSNE
+504 A
-515 TLASSGGSTGNTTTN
+515 
-530 TQNSSSVSVAAH
+530 
-542 HRLTSSSASA
+542 
-552 LASSHPSNSQLLPT
+552 
-566 SKMQAEQGSIG
+566 
-577 DLQKYHSR
+577 DLFG
-585 YLKNRRHTLANVRFD
+585 FD

-651 SIASESHGE
+651 SIASERFKEQEASILIDRSHGE

-685 NVPASNKRPA
+685 NVQASNKSRRPT
-695 QSSSGRGGNAS
+695 QSSSMGRAS
-706 GVQLAQGD
+706 TAGVQLVQGD
-714 EAYTRLA
+714 ESYTRLA

-784 QQEFDLPSL
+784 QQELDLPSM
-793 RVDDNPEVASA
+793 RGEDNPDQHNM
-804 AALINQQQY
+804 LTQHQ
-813 GAARARSPRGPPM
+813 RCRSPRGPPM

-835 LSHTNSFTGEK
+835 LSHTNSFTGER
-846 LPTFGVETPKEN
+846 LPTFGVETVHEN
-858 ELGTLLGE
+858 ALGTLLG
-866 LDTWGIEIF
+866 DVDMWGIDIF
-875 KIGDW
+875 KIGDL
-880 SCNRPLT
+880 SANRPLT

-909 FLNFMTTLEDH
+909 FINFMTTLEDH

-945 TPALEGVFTPL
+945 TPALEGVFTSL

-1086 LSNPTKPLPLYK
+1086 LSNPTKPLQLYK
-1098 RWVALLM
+1098 RWVSLLM

-1179 PSPPPSAADDMP
+1179 PSPPPSAADDQP
-1191 QDEKIRFQVTLEESD
+1191 SDDKIRFQVTLEESD
-1206 QENLAELEEE
+1206 QENLAELEE
-1216 CDDDSE
+1216 CDESE
-1222 GRADADAGSSTTIAT
+1222 HNKPEAATVTT
-1237 AALGGGSGGGGGG
+1237 AAAEHKPSGSENQSHHGGM
-1250 GGVAPIAGDA
+1250 
-1260 QNQAQQ
+1260 
-1266 GGI
+1266 